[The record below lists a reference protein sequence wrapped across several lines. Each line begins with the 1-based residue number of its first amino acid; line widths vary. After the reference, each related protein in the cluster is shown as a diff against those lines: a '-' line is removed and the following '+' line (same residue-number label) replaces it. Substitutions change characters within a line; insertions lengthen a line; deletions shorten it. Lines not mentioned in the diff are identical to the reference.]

1 MTQDLMTP
9 LNEIIAAADGL
20 LTETDGPLNDQQ
32 RQDVQI
38 ILRSSR
44 RLSDMVAEIQQAVET
59 GELKTFSHETRVLL
73 NNIIGFAS
81 FWRNE
86 LPAAFGTLNT
96 TQKEHMR
103 KIHNSG
109 ISLFYMISTI
119 VSQHRDGE
127 ELN

>member
-9 LNEIIAAADGL
+9 INDIIATADGL
-20 LTETDGPLNDQQ
+20 LNEANGPLNSQQ

-44 RLSDMVAEIQQAVET
+44 RLSDMLSEMQALLDK
-59 GELKTFSHETRVLL
+59 GEVKNFSHETRVLL

-86 LPAAFGTLNT
+86 LPAAFGTLSPE
-96 TQKEHMR
+96 QKEHMR

-119 VSQHRDGE
+119 ISQQRDDE
-127 ELN
+127 EVN